1 MEKGLWEKRNDMIEI
16 SHLTDNL
23 LLFAAAEPE
32 QRVDGNPISWIH
44 SPSYRKPKALFKD
57 TQSRPFLSDEND

>member
-16 SHLTDNL
+16 SDLTDNL

-32 QRVDGNPISWIH
+32 PRVDGNPISWIH
-44 SPSYRKPKALFKD
+44 SPSDGEPKALFKD